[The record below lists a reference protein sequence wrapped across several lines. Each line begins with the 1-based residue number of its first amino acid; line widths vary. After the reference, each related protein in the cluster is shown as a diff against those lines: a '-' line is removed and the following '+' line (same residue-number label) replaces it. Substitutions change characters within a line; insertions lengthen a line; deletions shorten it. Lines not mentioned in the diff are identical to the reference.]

1 MAASRAEKVLCSG
14 ATEARSMALK
24 MLHLE
29 ARGPGDLPNAMRRL
43 GRRHGL
49 SWRVFWTLRYRP
61 PPDVFVGVYRKL
73 EAAYLAELERQQ
85 RLLRHDIEITRLK
98 AGPDHPAVRA
108 AETLV
113 GAKVDD

>member
-1 MAASRAEKVLCSG
+1 MAASRAANSDYSG

-24 MLHLE
+24 MLRLE

-73 EAAYLAELERQQ
+73 EAAHRAELERQE
-85 RLLRHDIEITRLK
+85 RLLRHDIEITKLR
-98 AGPDHPAVRA
+98 AGPDHPAIRA
-108 AETLV
+108 AEALV
-113 GAKVDD
+113 GKDDD